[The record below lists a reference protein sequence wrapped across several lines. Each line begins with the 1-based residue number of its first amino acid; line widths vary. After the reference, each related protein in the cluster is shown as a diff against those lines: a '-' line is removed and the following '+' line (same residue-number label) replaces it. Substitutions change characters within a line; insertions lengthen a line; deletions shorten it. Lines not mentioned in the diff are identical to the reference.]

1 MSTGQLVAVLGGGT
15 AGVVAASELRRL
27 LPEEHRVLVVDRRP
41 RHLYEPSL
49 LWVMTGERKVE
60 GISRPLRSLRR
71 SGIDVLQ
78 GEVTGIDVEKHTV
91 DVEGEELSPD
101 HLLIALG
108 AEYAPEA
115 IPGLAAA
122 GHTFYTPEGADALR
136 ARLREFDG
144 GRVLVLTAAPAY
156 KCPAAPYEA
165 ALLIDSL
172 LRRRGLQ
179 GNFDVEM
186 HAAEPAP
193 MGVAGPAVSA
203 GVRSMLESRGIA
215 YHPEHQIDHVVP
227 DRRQAVFTD
236 GQTVDFD
243 LLVYVPPHRA
253 PAPVRD
259 SSLTDES
266 GWIPVGRHTLQT
278 KEPGIHAVGDVTIIP
293 LKMGKPLPKAGV
305 FAHGEALVAAR
316 NIALSVTGRGRQ
328 ASFDGHGQCFIEAG
342 DGRAGFGRG
351 DFYAEPNPDV
361 KLHSSGR
368 HWHWAKL
375 ALERYWL
382 RRWFRSRP

>member
-1 MSTGQLVAVLGGGT
+1 
-15 AGVVAASELRRL
+15 
-27 LPEEHRVLVVDRRP
+27 
-41 RHLYEPSL
+41 
-49 LWVMTGERKVE
+49 
-60 GISRPLRSLRR
+60 
-71 SGIDVLQ
+71 
-78 GEVTGIDVEKHTV
+78 
-91 DVEGEELSPD
+91 
-101 HLLIALG
+101 
-108 AEYAPEA
+108 
-115 IPGLAAA
+115 
-122 GHTFYTPEGADALR
+122 
-136 ARLREFDG
+136 
-144 GRVLVLTAAPAY
+144 
-156 KCPAAPYEA
+156 
-165 ALLIDSL
+165 
-172 LRRRGLQ
+172 
-179 GNFDVEM
+179 DVEM

-203 GVRSMLESRGIA
+203 GVRSMLDSRGIA

-278 KEPGIHAVGDVTIIP
+278 KEPSIHAVGDVTIIP

-305 FAHGEALVAAR
+305 FAHGEALVVAR